1 MEVNMEMTNLDCYQ
15 NTQSAEIDF
24 AHKDF
29 LKNPK
34 RVSKKAY
41 GKVLGKI
48 FDRLYLKRTDRK
60 DIVIDASAMAI
71 VNIVSRI
78 NQMIEEGYRIILLET
93 TREELDKLQKF
104 TGEDVSK
111 RNASK
116 LLSISQ
122 GDREHFY
129 NVRER
134 FLFRDPDNRIAQF
147 CMNNRDSVI
156 LWTADKRL
164 AAEVNG
170 SNCDVV
176 YLGPDGMA
184 NAQPKTKR
192 VAKFFQATM
201 REGKLVISN
210 NRTDREIWILRGNDC
225 FKNPGNGFELQLNDQ
240 ILVAI
245 RKENHQ
251 YRKAYVAFAA
261 YTVIKISDEQNV
273 EVNYTH
279 QYHDVYEPQ
288 TKLSNP
294 QYRAFVLNF
303 IEGHIKNFPYKIDE
317 EEKMLII
324 KG

>member
-1 MEVNMEMTNLDCYQ
+1 MVRSTYYEDTRK
-15 NTQSAEIDF
+15 AKIDF
-24 AHKDF
+24 ARIF
-29 LKNPK
+29 SRLSI
-34 RVSKKAY
+34 RSTKK
-41 GKVLGKI
+41 
-48 FDRLYLKRTDRK
+48 K

-71 VNIVSRI
+71 VDIVSRI
-78 NQMIEEGYRIILLET
+78 NRMTEEGYKIILLET

-104 TGEDVSK
+104 TGEDISK
-111 RNASK
+111 WNASK
-116 LLSISQ
+116 LLGISQ

-134 FLFRDPDNRIAQF
+134 FLFKDPDNRIAQF
-147 CMNNRDSVI
+147 CMNHKDNVI

-170 SNCDVV
+170 SNCEVV

-184 NAQPKTKR
+184 TAQPKNKR

-210 NRTDREIWILRGNDC
+210 NRQDREIWIIRGDDC
-225 FKNPGNGFELQLNDQ
+225 FKNPGNGFELKLNDQ

-279 QYHDVYEPQ
+279 QYHDVFEPQ

-294 QYRAFVLNF
+294 VYRAFVLNF
-303 IEGHIKNFPYKIDE
+303 INSHIKNFPYKIDE

>member
-1 MEVNMEMTNLDCYQ
+1 MEMTKLEYCQDIRR
-15 NTQSAEIDF
+15 TRIDL
-24 AHKDF
+24 AR
-29 LKNPK
+29 L
-34 RVSKKAY
+34 
-41 GKVLGKI
+41 
-48 FDRLYLKRTDRK
+48 FDRFIVNKTRKK

-71 VNIVSRI
+71 VNIVGRI
-78 NQMIEEGYRIILLET
+78 TQMIEDGYRIILLET

-104 TGEDVSK
+104 TGEDISK
-111 RNASK
+111 WNASK
-116 LLSISQ
+116 LLGISQ
-122 GDREHFY
+122 RDREHFW

-147 CMNNRDSVI
+147 CMNHKDNVI

-170 SNCDVV
+170 SNCEVV

-184 NAQPKTKR
+184 TAQPNKTKR

-201 REGKLVISN
+201 RDGSLVISN
-210 NRTDREIWILRGNDC
+210 NRTDREIWILRGDDC
-225 FKNPGNGFELQLNDQ
+225 FKNPENGFELQIKDQ

-261 YTVIKISDEQNV
+261 YTVIKIADDQNV

-279 QYHDVYEPQ
+279 QYHDVFEPQ

-303 IEGHIKNFPYKIDE
+303 IEGHIKNFPFRIDE
-317 EEKMLII
+317 EEKMSII
-324 KG
+324 KDNQWR

>member
-1 MEVNMEMTNLDCYQ
+1 MEMVRSTYYED
-15 NTQSAEIDF
+15 TRKAKIDF
-24 AHKDF
+24 ARIF
-29 LKNPK
+29 SRLSI
-34 RVSKKAY
+34 RSTKK
-41 GKVLGKI
+41 
-48 FDRLYLKRTDRK
+48 K

-71 VNIVSRI
+71 VDIVSRI
-78 NQMIEEGYRIILLET
+78 NRMTEEGYKIILLET

-104 TGEDVSK
+104 TGEDISK
-111 RNASK
+111 WNASK
-116 LLSISQ
+116 LLGISQ

-134 FLFRDPDNRIAQF
+134 FLFKDPDNRIAQF
-147 CMNNRDSVI
+147 CMNHKDNVI

-170 SNCDVV
+170 SNCEVV

-184 NAQPKTKR
+184 TAQPKTKR

-210 NRTDREIWILRGNDC
+210 NRQDREIWIMRGDDC
-225 FKNPGNGFELQLNDQ
+225 FKNPGNGFELKLNDQ

-279 QYHDVYEPQ
+279 QYHDVFEPQ

-294 QYRAFVLNF
+294 VYRAFVLNF
-303 IEGHIKNFPYKIDE
+303 INSHIKNFPYKIDE

>member
-1 MEVNMEMTNLDCYQ
+1 MEMVRSTYYED
-15 NTQSAEIDF
+15 TRKAKIDF
-24 AHKDF
+24 ARIF
-29 LKNPK
+29 SRLSI
-34 RVSKKAY
+34 RSTKK
-41 GKVLGKI
+41 
-48 FDRLYLKRTDRK
+48 K

-71 VNIVSRI
+71 VDIVSRI
-78 NQMIEEGYRIILLET
+78 NRMTEEGYKIILLET

-104 TGEDVSK
+104 TGEDISK
-111 RNASK
+111 WNASK
-116 LLSISQ
+116 LLGISQ

-134 FLFRDPDNRIAQF
+134 FLFKDPDNRIAQF
-147 CMNNRDSVI
+147 CMNHKDNVI

-170 SNCDVV
+170 SNCEVV

-184 NAQPKTKR
+184 TAQPKNKR

-210 NRTDREIWILRGNDC
+210 NRQDREIWIIRGDDC
-225 FKNPGNGFELQLNDQ
+225 FKNPGNGFELKLNDQ

-279 QYHDVYEPQ
+279 QYHDVFEPQ

-294 QYRAFVLNF
+294 VYRAFVLNF
-303 IEGHIKNFPYKIDE
+303 INSHIKNFPYKIDE

>member
-1 MEVNMEMTNLDCYQ
+1 MEMVRSTYYED
-15 NTQSAEIDF
+15 TRKAKIDF
-24 AHKDF
+24 ARIF
-29 LKNPK
+29 SRLSI
-34 RVSKKAY
+34 RSTKK
-41 GKVLGKI
+41 
-48 FDRLYLKRTDRK
+48 K

-71 VNIVSRI
+71 VDIVSRI
-78 NQMIEEGYRIILLET
+78 NRMTEEGYKIILLET

-104 TGEDVSK
+104 TGEDISK
-111 RNASK
+111 WNASK
-116 LLSISQ
+116 LLGISQ

-134 FLFRDPDNRIAQF
+134 FLFKDPDNRIAQF
-147 CMNNRDSVI
+147 CMNHKDNVI

-170 SNCDVV
+170 SNCEVV

-184 NAQPKTKR
+184 TAQPKTKR

-210 NRTDREIWILRGNDC
+210 NRQDREIWIMRGDDC
-225 FKNPGNGFELQLNDQ
+225 FKNPGNGFELKLNDQ

-251 YRKAYVAFAA
+251 YRKTYVAFAA

-279 QYHDVYEPQ
+279 QYHDVFEPQ

-294 QYRAFVLNF
+294 VYRAFVLNF
-303 IEGHIKNFPYKIDE
+303 INSHIKNFPYKIDE